1 MQNLLHDDGIDAD
14 LVRRAKNGDHSALDD
29 LIRRHQP
36 WVLHIAQ
43 RMLWNRADA
52 EDATQEIFVKAITH
66 LGSFEQRSGFRTWLY
81 RIAGN
86 HLLDC
91 CRSGKTFA
99 ALAQGLNEIPDADL
113 PDPNSLRLETA
124 LLVEEAKIACTTGML
139 LCLESRQRLTFILG
153 EILGVKDDVGAEIL
167 ESTPANFR
175 QILSRAR
182 RDLYGFLNR
191 QCGLVNE
198 NNPCR
203 CAKKTGGFIEKGLVK
218 PDQPQFITERL
229 GEIGRLSPDRFRDL
243 EELERRHAEVF
254 RNQPLLSPRNQAAL
268 LRELLLSSG
277 INDSMGLGQ

>member
-139 LCLESRQRLTFILG
+139 LCLEPRQRLTFIVG

-182 RDLYGFLNR
+182 RDLYGFLNQ

-203 CAKKTGGFIEKGLVK
+203 CAKKTPGFIEKGLVK
-218 PDQPQFITERL
+218 PDQPQFIAERL

-268 LRELLLSSG
+268 LRELLQSSG

>member
-1 MQNLLHDDGIDAD
+1 LQNLIHDDNIDAD
-14 LVRRAKNGDHSALDD
+14 LVRRAKAGDRAALDD

-99 ALAQGLNEIPDADL
+99 ALAQGLNEIPDAEL
-113 PDPNSLRLETA
+113 PDPKSSRLENA

-139 LCLESRQRLTFILG
+139 LCLEPRQRLTFILG
-153 EILGVKDDVGAEIL
+153 ELLGVKDDVGAQIL

-182 RDLYGFLNR
+182 RDLYGFLNQ

-198 NNPCR
+198 SNPCR
-203 CAKKTGGFIEKGLVK
+203 CAKKTRGFIEKGFVK
-218 PDQPQFITERL
+218 PDQPQFITERMV
-229 GEIGRLSPDRFRDL
+229 EIRRVSPDRFRDL

-268 LRELLLSSG
+268 LRELLQSSG